1 MAATNEANKI
11 KNGWHPRVKTTVNDA
26 LVRGCASSNGNP
38 VCTLYIYF
46 LKQETPCDAF
56 FSSAQSCDPFGY
68 CHEVVYAS
76 TILSHW
82 LLDMDLESD
91 FLGRTSPLLLTLL
104 NHAADKQVFVSH
116 EVIVKVVILKPSSF
130 ITIGGAVAILNLRSQ
145 LEQPSHCISVFLI
158 SFSLSSFFQ
167 ITWLQVVVPISI
179 LVAIKYAVI
188 ARNFTFYVKK
198 RFMVSITK

>member
-1 MAATNEANKI
+1 MAATDEANKI
-11 KNGWHPRVKTTVNDA
+11 KNGWHPIVKTTVNDA
-26 LVRGCASSNGNP
+26 FVRGCASSNGNP
-38 VCTLYIYF
+38 VCTLYIF
-46 LKQETPCDAF
+46 FETGGPGDAF

-68 CHEVVYAS
+68 CHEVVYPS

-130 ITIGGAVAILNLRSQ
+130 ITIGGAVAI
-145 LEQPSHCISVFLI
+145 
-158 SFSLSSFFQ
+158 
-167 ITWLQVVVPISI
+167 
-179 LVAIKYAVI
+179 
-188 ARNFTFYVKK
+188 
-198 RFMVSITK
+198 

>member
-1 MAATNEANKI
+1 MMLLLEAVHHRMEI
-11 KNGWHPRVKTTVNDA
+11 QFAH
-26 LVRGCASSNGNP
+26 
-38 VCTLYIYF
+38 YIYF
-46 LKQETPCDAF
+46 LKQEAPCDAF

-145 LEQPSHCISVFLI
+145 LEQPSH
-158 SFSLSSFFQ
+158 
-167 ITWLQVVVPISI
+167 
-179 LVAIKYAVI
+179 
-188 ARNFTFYVKK
+188 
-198 RFMVSITK
+198 

>member
-1 MAATNEANKI
+1 MMLLLEAVHHRMEI
-11 KNGWHPRVKTTVNDA
+11 QFAH
-26 LVRGCASSNGNP
+26 
-38 VCTLYIYF
+38 YIYF
-46 LKQETPCDAF
+46 LKQEAPCDAF

-130 ITIGGAVAILNLRSQ
+130 ITIGGAVAI
-145 LEQPSHCISVFLI
+145 
-158 SFSLSSFFQ
+158 
-167 ITWLQVVVPISI
+167 
-179 LVAIKYAVI
+179 
-188 ARNFTFYVKK
+188 
-198 RFMVSITK
+198 

>member
-1 MAATNEANKI
+1 MMLQLEAVHHRMEI
-11 KNGWHPRVKTTVNDA
+11 QFAH
-26 LVRGCASSNGNP
+26 
-38 VCTLYIYF
+38 YIYF
-46 LKQETPCDAF
+46 LKQEAPCDAF

-91 FLGRTSPLLLTLL
+91 FLGRTSPFLLTLS

-116 EVIVKVVILKPSSF
+116 EVIVQVVIPKQSSF
-130 ITIGGAVAILNLRSQ
+130 ITIGSAVAILNLRSQ

-158 SFSLSSFFQ
+158 SFYVSSFFQ
-167 ITWLQVVVPISI
+167 ITWLQVVPISI

-198 RFMVSITK
+198 RFMVSIAK